1 MNLNGDVDGDV
12 LVDMVV
18 NTCGL
23 HAETCMC
30 MFMCPPAVQLQL
42 LFVFSINIQLKYSKT
57 DEKRKPNQNTFTH
70 RV

>member
-1 MNLNGDVDGDV
+1 MNLNGDGDV

-30 MFMCPPAVQLQL
+30 MCSCADATFI
-42 LFVFSINIQLKYSKT
+42 FVFNKYSIKILENRRKT
-57 DEKRKPNQNTFTH
+57 KAKPKNTFTH